1 MRLRT
6 QLAFAF
12 LLLAVVPLG
21 AIVLYSYASSTQ
33 AFRRAVEAENQA
45 LAEEMEDRLWS
56 TRERLKVQ
64 IAEVGKHLPFGSP
77 ASPEALERVGVSGDR
92 ILAQVAAGMG
102 EALPYVESLEF
113 IPEAPPAPAS
123 PGAPQGKRPA
133 AVLFLDPSGPTK
145 TTKTMKTMKM
155 TAPAL
160 PSTEEI
166 RKTTGA
172 MAETLRHK
180 EKILASVRV
189 GLEAREEAL
198 RQAAAAHGELSP
210 SELEALEKGRKKTW
224 NVIGDDLDCTIGDK
238 SRVVGKVRAQ
248 VRAQA
253 LLQNVLAATRRDRG
267 EIPFAVDAEGHLYA
281 ARPEDMEALRALPLA
296 DKEGEGASDSWVIA
310 SKEEAETGLRFGI
323 ARPIGAALEEMRR
336 TTARNFT
343 WGLGLIGLCFAGIFP
358 LSGRIT
364 RNVGTLT
371 TGAEQIARGDLTAR
385 VPVRSK
391 DELGRLADAFNR
403 MAHDLS
409 EHQERLLA
417 EERLRKEREI
427 ERRLLEAEHD
437 RKSREL
443 EQARQFQLSLLPREL
458 PARPDLE
465 LAVYTRTAAEVGGDY
480 YDVLQGEDGSLT
492 LAVGDATG
500 HGAAAGTM
508 VTVVKGLFTARAGE
522 TSPARFL
529 REANGVIKR
538 MQLGRMAM
546 ALSVLQLRDRKV
558 RFASAGM
565 PPVFLHR
572 ARTGEVEEVCLEA
585 TPLGALADC
594 DYPER
599 ELEVEPGD
607 TLLLLT
613 DGFPEL
619 QGASGDLLGYARVPE
634 IFAASAAKPPGEII
648 ADLTAAVE
656 AWRGE
661 MPLQDDVTFVVLK
674 VREGLSRGLADGL
687 PLL

>member
-21 AIVLYSYASSTQ
+21 AIVLYSYVSSTQ

-45 LAEEMEDRLWS
+45 LAEEMEERLWS
-56 TRERLKVQ
+56 TRERLKIQ
-64 IAEVGKHLPFGSP
+64 IAELGRHLPFGSP
-77 ASPEALERVGVSGDR
+77 ASPEALERAGVSGDR

-113 IPEAPPAPAS
+113 IPEASAA
-123 PGAPQGKRPA
+123 PGAVQGKRPA
-133 AVLFLDPSGPTK
+133 AVLFLDPSGA
-145 TTKTMKTMKM
+145 MKTLK
-155 TAPAL
+155 TIELPKPPAPPVPAASGT
-160 PSTEEI
+160 PSAEEI
-166 RKTTGA
+166 RGT
-172 MAETLRHK
+172 AEAVAEKLRQK
-180 EKILASVRV
+180 ERILASVRES
-189 GLEAREEAL
+189 LKAREEAL
-198 RQAAAAHGELSP
+198 QAAASARAELSP
-210 SELEALEKGRKKTW
+210 SELEALEQGRKKTW
-224 NVIGDDLDCTIGDK
+224 NVIGDDLDCTIGDE

-253 LLQNVLAATRRDRG
+253 LLQSVLAATRRDRG

-281 ARPEDMEALRALPLA
+281 ARPEDVTALRGLSLA
-296 DKEGEGASDSWVIA
+296 GEGEGASDSWVIA

-323 ARPIGAALEEMRR
+323 ARPIGAALQEMRR
-336 TTARNFT
+336 TTARNFA

-385 VPVRSK
+385 VPVRSR

-409 EHQERLLA
+409 AHQERLLE
-417 EERLRKEREI
+417 EERLRKEREL

-480 YDVLQGEDGSLT
+480 YDVLQGDDGSLT
-492 LAVGDATG
+492 LAIGDATG

-522 TSPARFL
+522 TAPASFL
-529 REANGVIKR
+529 REANGVIRR

-546 ALSVLQLRDRKV
+546 ALSVLQLRGRTV

-572 ARTGEVEEVCLEA
+572 ARTGEVEEICLEA
-585 TPLGALADC
+585 TPLGAMADC
-594 DYPER
+594 RYPER
-599 ELEVEPGD
+599 ELEVETGD

-634 IFAASAAKPPGEII
+634 LFAASAAKPPGDVI
-648 ADLTAAVE
+648 ADLTAAAD

-674 VREGLSRGLADGL
+674 VREG
-687 PLL
+687 

>member
-21 AIVLYSYASSTQ
+21 AIVLYSYVSSTQ
-33 AFRRAVEAENQA
+33 AFRRAVDAENQA

-64 IAEVGKHLPFGSP
+64 ISELGRHVPFG
-77 ASPEALERVGVSGDR
+77 SPEALERSGVSGDR

-113 IPEAPPAPAS
+113 IPAAPA
-123 PGAPQGKRPA
+123 APAAPRALTAPEGKKTA
-133 AVLFLDPSGPTK
+133 AVLFLDPSDA
-145 TTKTMKTMKM
+145 MK
-155 TAPAL
+155 PEAL
-160 PSTEEI
+160 RRKEEV
-166 RKTTGA
+166 
-172 MAETLRHK
+172 
-180 EKILASVRV
+180 LATVRES
-189 GLEAREEAL
+189 LKAREEAL
-198 RQAAAAHGELSP
+198 RQVAAVQGELSP
-210 SELEALEKGRKKTW
+210 SQLEALEKGRKKTW
-224 NVIGDDLDCTIGDK
+224 GVIGDDLDCTIRDD
-238 SRVVGKVRAQ
+238 SQVVGKVRAQ

-253 LLQNVLAATRRDRG
+253 LLQGVLAATRRDRG

-281 ARPEDMEALRALPLA
+281 ARPKDVEALRRLPLTA
-296 DKEGEGASDSWVIA
+296 EEEGASGSWAIA
-310 SKEEAETGLRFGI
+310 SKEEAGTGLRFGI

-336 TTARNFT
+336 TTARNFG

-371 TGAEQIARGDLTAR
+371 SGAEQIARGDLTAR
-385 VPVRSK
+385 VPVRSR
-391 DELGRLADAFNR
+391 DELGRLAEAFNR

-409 EHQERLLA
+409 AHQELLLQ

-492 LAVGDATG
+492 LAIGDATG

-522 TSPARFL
+522 TDPARFL
-529 REANGVIKR
+529 CEANGVIKR

-546 ALSVLQLRDRKV
+546 ALSVLQLRGRKV

-572 ARTGEVEEVCLEA
+572 ARTGEVEEICLQA
-585 TPLGALADC
+585 TPLGAMADC

-599 ELEVEPGD
+599 ELEVEAGD

-619 QGASGDLLGYARVPE
+619 QGTSGDLLGYPKVHE
-634 IFAASAAKPPGEII
+634 LFTASAAKPPGEVI
-648 ADLTAAVE
+648 ADLTAAAD

-674 VREGLSRGLADGL
+674 VREGGEEGLRTAQ